1 MPRHEQ
7 AKWRIATTIKEY
19 ANETDYKNNI
29 VSNSFVMENN
39 ALTKS
44 GTKAIFELMAGNSN
58 KYFNSQNSFI
68 AISSTNLT
76 GTLRDKTELD
86 GEIGRQPILSA
97 YPKIEEN
104 YVYNTNGDTFD
115 VALVFSTTFYGDKAN
130 GIWQSF
136 GIVRANSGVQ
146 TLLNCRNLGDEAFT
160 KSLGSIVNITIAI
173 SIQ

>member
-39 ALTKS
+39 ALTKNGS
-44 GTKAIFELMAGNSN
+44 KAILELLSGIKTDSFN
-58 KYFNSQNSFI
+58 KDRTYI
-68 AISSTNLT
+68 GISSSTISSDPRNQT
-76 GTLRDKTELD
+76 TLDN
-86 GEIGRQPILSA
+86 EIGRQPILSA
-97 YPKIEEN
+97 YPKIQEN

-115 VALVFSTTFYGDKAN
+115 VALLYSTTFYSDKAN
-130 GIWQSF
+130 GVWNSF
-136 GIVRANSGVQ
+136 GIIRRVNTED
-146 TLLNCRNLGDEAFT
+146 TLLNCRNLGDNIFT
-160 KSLGSIVNITIAI
+160 KSIGSIVNITIAI